1 MASFFF
7 DGNNR
12 RIYEVPT
19 NGTYTVDQDGY
30 RLYVGQGGSIEKNV
44 RLDVQRDLWSR
55 FQDWVN
61 ANKWST
67 IALSRSGGNLRGFDE
82 FSNPVYQTNDFSLV
96 TSLGWK
102 MIVANY
108 PHELILR
115 GNLFSDDGAELFDFS
130 HVTVPGAY
138 VRLEGADSLQV
149 YRTSVGSGLDS
160 NQAQQLTDTLAIL
173 QADERIRSGRYQ
185 KLQQGTQ
192 TVILDKDVT
201 DLGNGELDLTEH
213 TP

>member
-30 RLYVGQGGSIEKNV
+30 RLYVGQGSPEKNV

-61 ANKWST
+61 SNKWST

-82 FSNPVYQTNDFSLV
+82 FNNPVYQTNDFSLV

-102 MIVANY
+102 LIVANY

-149 YRTSVGSGLDS
+149 YRTNVGSGLDS
-160 NQAQQLTDTLAIL
+160 TQAAQLARLHRLHGLEAGVPL
-173 QADERIRSGRYQ
+173 
-185 KLQQGTQ
+185 
-192 TVILDKDVT
+192 VVT
-201 DLGNGELDLTEH
+201 DQGRTAGDISQVITDDGTTTTVTLDE
-213 TP
+213 